1 MSARSRLY
9 LRRVEGCLEHTGQG
23 AEEQTPQEFPPSWGA
38 PGASHNP
45 TDSANH
51 HPLHPSGA
59 TGRSELTPSETAGL
73 AASDFAKLP
82 QPGQYDSEALL
93 LALAGM
99 SHALAHAESI
109 DILPLVLQELLTF
122 TGGES
127 GLALTCTEGSDLCRV
142 AIRHNIAEELAEGFI
157 EQPSR
162 WNASCG
168 EIIQLSSI
176 ASPGGQSDENGP
188 NAAFLA
194 RLARAGVRWYLALP
208 LQARGKVEAVVLALG
223 QREPAYPAG
232 SVILST
238 AVALLCELASAALE
252 QAQLRHLLTREGR
265 ARDEFIGLASHEL
278 KSPLTI
284 IKGYAQLLLRQAKR
298 SNGVI
303 DLNGLEA
310 ISQQVTRMSLI
321 VGQLLDVSRIERGM
335 VEVKPQQTDLVAL
348 VQRVVEQRQK
358 ILPDIP
364 LHLLAREP
372 TLMASVDPARVEQVL
387 SYLLDNAIKFGQEQ
401 GPIEI
406 TIERAPASVVPH
418 APPANPAE
426 PDAGNGT
433 YITSEVALISV
444 RDYGLGVA
452 VEERGRLFTAFYRGP
467 ENSPHRQLAG
477 LGLGLYLSHNL
488 VARQGGLLWAEFPDA
503 IGLGGSLF
511 RMSFPLNPPS

>member
-1 MSARSRLY
+1 M
-9 LRRVEGCLEHTGQG
+9 EQTGQG
-23 AEEQTPQEFPPSWGA
+23 AEEQTPQEFPQSWGA

-51 HPLHPSGA
+51 HPSGA
-59 TGRSELTPSETAGL
+59 TGRGESTPSETSGP
-73 AASDFAKLP
+73 AASDFGRLP

-127 GLALTCTEGSDLCRV
+127 GLALTCPEGSDLCRV
-142 AIRHNIAEELAEGFI
+142 AIRHNIAEELAEGFG
-157 EQPSR
+157 EQPAR

-176 ASPGGQSDENGP
+176 VSPEGRVDESVSG
-188 NAAFLA
+188 AAFLA
-194 RLARAGVRWYLALP
+194 RLEQAGVRWYLALP
-208 LQARGKVEAVVLALG
+208 LQAQGKVEAIALALG
-223 QREPAYPAG
+223 RHEPVYPAG

-298 SNGVI
+298 SNGAV

-358 ILPDIP
+358 ILTDIP

-401 GPIEI
+401 GPVEI
-406 TIERAPASVVPH
+406 TVERVPASIVPH
-418 APPANPAE
+418 APPADPG
-426 PDAGNGT
+426 AGNGT
-433 YITSEVALISV
+433 YITNEVALISV

>member
-1 MSARSRLY
+1 M
-9 LRRVEGCLEHTGQG
+9 EHTGQG
-23 AEEQTPQEFPPSWGA
+23 AEEQTPQEFPQSWGA

-51 HPLHPSGA
+51 HPSHPSGA
-59 TGRSELTPSETAGL
+59 TGRSEATPSEPSGPP
-73 AASDFAKLP
+73 ASGFGRPP

-109 DILPLVLQELLTF
+109 DILPLVLQELLTL
-122 TGGES
+122 TGAES
-127 GLALTCTEGSDLCRV
+127 GLALTYPEGSDLCRV
-142 AIRHNIAEELAEGFI
+142 AIRCNITEKLAEGFI
-157 EQPSR
+157 EQPAR
-162 WNASCG
+162 WNSLCG
-168 EIIQLSSI
+168 EIIQLSTIS
-176 ASPGGQSDENGP
+176 SPEGQIDENVPGD
-188 NAAFLA
+188 ALLA
-194 RLARAGVRWYLALP
+194 RLTRAGVRWYLALP
-208 LQARGKVEAVVLALG
+208 LQAQGRVEATVLALG
-223 QREPAYPAG
+223 QQEPVYPAG
-232 SVILST
+232 SVILAT
-238 AVALLCELASAALE
+238 AVALLSELASAALE

-298 SNGVI
+298 SNGSAI

-335 VEVKPQQTDLVAL
+335 VEVQPQQTDLVAL
-348 VQRVVEQRQK
+348 VRRVVEQRQK
-358 ILPDIP
+358 ILADVS

-372 TLMASVDPARVEQVL
+372 VLMASVDPARVEQVL
-387 SYLLDNAIKFGQEQ
+387 SYLLDNAIKFGQER
-401 GPIEI
+401 GPVEI
-406 TIERAPASVVPH
+406 TIERAPASIVPH
-418 APPANPAE
+418 APPADPAE

-452 VEERGRLFTAFYRGP
+452 EEERGRLFTAFYRGP

-511 RMSFPLNPPS
+511 RMSFPINPPS

>member
-1 MSARSRLY
+1 M
-9 LRRVEGCLEHTGQG
+9 
-23 AEEQTPQEFPPSWGA
+23 
-38 PGASHNP
+38 
-45 TDSANH
+45 
-51 HPLHPSGA
+51 
-59 TGRSELTPSETAGL
+59 PSETAGP
-73 AASDFAKLP
+73 AASDFGRLP

-127 GLALTCTEGSDLCRV
+127 GLALTCPEGSDLCRV
-142 AIRHNIAEELAEGFI
+142 AIRHNIAEELAEGFG
-157 EQPSR
+157 EQPAR

-176 ASPGGQSDENGP
+176 VSPEGQVDENMPG
-188 NAAFLA
+188 AAFLA

-208 LQARGKVEAVVLALG
+208 LQAQGKVEAIALALG
-223 QREPAYPAG
+223 RHAPIYPEG

-238 AVALLCELASAALE
+238 AVALLSELASAALQ

-298 SNGVI
+298 SNGGAV

-358 ILPDIP
+358 ILPDMP

-372 TLMASVDPARVEQVL
+372 KLMASVDPARVEQVL

-401 GPIEI
+401 GPVEV
-406 TIERAPASVVPH
+406 TIERAPASIVPH
-418 APPANPAE
+418 APPANSAE

-433 YITSEVALISV
+433 YVTNEVALISV

-488 VARQGGLLWAEFPDA
+488 VARQGGLLWAEFPNA
-503 IGLGGSLF
+503 LGLGGSLF
-511 RMSFPLNPPS
+511 RMSFPLNS